1 MMQPESMRDQIVR
14 LAPDLPDS
22 LADWLTRVENRA
34 LRYEQYVGNDRD
46 CGTHGPGPLGV
57 MPRGL
62 HDMIRARDLIAG
74 LMRFSIHSS
83 MEDKPMDAET
93 MLPWTKELTEIME
106 RLTK

>member
-1 MMQPESMRDQIVR
+1 M
-14 LAPDLPDS
+14 
-22 LADWLTRVENRA
+22 
-34 LRYEQYVGNDRD
+34 RYEQYVGNDRE
-46 CGTHGPGPLGV
+46 CSIRSPGPMGV
-57 MPRGL
+57 VPRGVY
-62 HDMIRARDLIAG
+62 DMARARDLIAA